1 MGLTDGGEE
10 ESSNAMEGL
19 FSFGA
24 TKQSGSAPISRALHS
39 APLTFLREGGGF
51 GGSGLAHG
59 DGGVV
64 LARADTADLLSLLDA
79 VIQGEEVR
87 LIQRSLISRRCLVPQ
102 ARLLATVFS
111 LSHALTSQVPL
122 EAAPQCAPLSPHNN
136 TLPWCPPQVPLE
148 AALAAKRALT
158 TTRGERQRMQFRS
171 VHRLHGT
178 VQDIP
183 LTKASSWL

>member
-1 MGLTDGGEE
+1 MHSPVTYCNLHHAQAFPVGWADRGEE
-10 ESSNAMEGL
+10 EGSQALEGL

-51 GGSGLAHG
+51 GGSGLTQG

-87 LIQRSLISRRCLVPQ
+87 RPCWALEFFFHSLHS
-102 ARLLATVFS
+102 
-111 LSHALTSQVPL
+111 
-122 EAAPQCAPLSPHNN
+122 AA
-136 TLPWCPPQVPLE
+136 
-148 AALAAKRALT
+148 
-158 TTRGERQRMQFRS
+158 
-171 VHRLHGT
+171 
-178 VQDIP
+178 
-183 LTKASSWL
+183 